1 MSKPTIE
8 IGGVEYPMTQLK
20 KALQKIG
27 KIWRKNARISLRMQ
41 DKVNTG
47 ALYNSMSVAVGE
59 DNEGYF
65 VNITPQV
72 HYWEFVDKGVQGAS
86 RNAFTRQSESPFKFG
101 SGNGGP
107 GLRGAI
113 DKWVRKK
120 GFQFQSREEG
130 SKGRFLSY
138 EATAFMV
145 SRAVWHRG
153 LKPTFFISDTMKRL
167 KPKAMKMLGL
177 ALGQDV
183 ANALR
188 LNLKLNKNLDVT

>member
-1 MSKPTIE
+1 MANPTIK
-8 IGGVEYPMTQLK
+8 IGKVNYPMKITK
-20 KALQKIG
+20 KVLEKIG

-47 ALYNSMSVAVGE
+47 ALYDSMQVKVGA
-59 DNEGYF
+59 NQHAMY

-72 HYWEFVDKGVQGAS
+72 HYWEYVDKGVQGAS
-86 RNAFTRQSESPFKFG
+86 KNVFTRQSESPFKFG
-101 SGNGGP
+101 SGKGGP

-113 DKWVRKK
+113 NKWVRQK

-153 LKPTFFISDTMKRL
+153 LKPTFFISDTRKRL
-167 KPKAMKMLGL
+167 MPKAMKWLSL
-177 ALGQDV
+177 ALGEDV
-183 ANALR
+183 ANAIRESLS
-188 LNLKLNKNLDVT
+188 LNKNLEVK

>member
-8 IGGVEYPMTQLK
+8 IGGEVYPMTQLI

-27 KIWRKNARISLRMQ
+27 KIWRKNARISLRKQ

-47 ALYNSMSVAVGE
+47 ALYNSMSVTVGE

-86 RNAFTRQSESPFKFG
+86 RNIFTRQSESPFKFG
-101 SGNGGP
+101 SGKGP
-107 GLRGAI
+107 RGLRGAI
-113 DKWVRKK
+113 DKWVVQKNI
-120 GFQFQSREEG
+120 EG
-130 SKGRFLSY
+130 TRDAQGRFVTRKSMV
-138 EATAFMV
+138 FMI
-145 SRAVWHRG
+145 SRAIYNRG
-153 LKPTFFISDTMKRL
+153 LKPTFFISDTRKRL
-167 KPKAMKMLGL
+167 KVKALQWLGL

-188 LNLKLNKNLDVT
+188 LNLKLNKNLEVK

>member
-8 IGGVEYPMTQLK
+8 IGGVEYPMNQLI

-27 KIWRKNARISLRMQ
+27 KIWRKNARISLRKQ

-59 DNEGYF
+59 DNDGYF

-86 RNAFTRQSESPFKFG
+86 RNIFSRQSESPFKFG
-101 SGNGGP
+101 SGKGP
-107 GLRGAI
+107 RGLRGAI
-113 DKWVRKK
+113 DKWVAKK
-120 GFQFQSREEG
+120 GFQFSD
-130 SKGRFLSY
+130 KKTGRFMSFKS
-138 EATAFMV
+138 TAFVV
-145 SRAVWHRG
+145 SRAIYNRG

-167 KPKAMKMLGL
+167 KPKAIKMLGQ
-177 ALGQDV
+177 ALGEDV

-188 LNLKLNKNLDVT
+188 LNLKLNKNLDVK

>member
-27 KIWRKNARISLRMQ
+27 KIWRKNARISLRKQ

-47 ALYNSMSVAVGE
+47 ALYNSMSVTVGE

-86 RNAFTRQSESPFKFG
+86 RNIFSRQSESPFKFG
-101 SGNGGP
+101 SGKGP
-107 GLRGAI
+107 RGLRGAI
-113 DKWVRKK
+113 DKWVVQKNI
-120 GFQFQSREEG
+120 EG
-130 SKGRFLSY
+130 TRDAQGRFVTRKSMV
-138 EATAFMV
+138 FMI
-145 SRAVWHRG
+145 SRAIYNRG
-153 LKPTFFISDTMKRL
+153 LKPTFFISDTRKRL
-167 KPKAMKMLGL
+167 KVKALQWLGL

-183 ANALR
+183 ANAVR
-188 LNLKLNKNLDVT
+188 LNLKLNKNLDVK

>member
-27 KIWRKNARISLRMQ
+27 KIWRKNARISLRKQ

-47 ALYNSMSVAVGE
+47 ALYNSMSVTVGE

-86 RNAFTRQSESPFKFG
+86 RNIFSRQSESPFKFG
-101 SGNGGP
+101 SGKGP
-107 GLRGAI
+107 RGLRGAI
-113 DKWVRKK
+113 DKWVVQKNI
-120 GFQFQSREEG
+120 EG
-130 SKGRFLSY
+130 TRDAQGRFVTRKSMV
-138 EATAFMV
+138 FMI
-145 SRAVWHRG
+145 SRAIYNRG
-153 LKPTFFISDTMKRL
+153 LKPTFFISDTRKRL
-167 KPKAMKMLGL
+167 KVKALQWLGL

>member
-1 MSKPTIE
+1 
-8 IGGVEYPMTQLK
+8 MTQLQ

-27 KIWRKNARISLRMQ
+27 KIWRKNARISLRKQ

-47 ALYNSMSVAVGE
+47 ALYNSMSVTVGE

-86 RNAFTRQSESPFKFG
+86 RNIFSRQSESPFKFG
-101 SGNGGP
+101 SGKGP
-107 GLRGAI
+107 RGLRGAI
-113 DKWVRKK
+113 DKWTVQKNI
-120 GFQFQSREEG
+120 EG
-130 SKGRFLSY
+130 TRDAQGRFVTRKSLV
-138 EATAFMV
+138 FMI
-145 SRAVWHRG
+145 SRAIYNRG

-167 KPKAMKMLGL
+167 KPKAMQMLGL

-183 ANALR
+183 ANAIR